1 MNWMVSSKFHIW
13 TLWKPWRFHLSKWYT
28 SPLDTLPGRGAQIFH
43 SEYSKL
49 TRIYL
54 KTAKKNAAFVEMVS
68 KLAEKKGIT
77 PAQFCIA
84 WVSSLGPHMIPLPG
98 SSWVSLKLIRIYFTP
113 DLSSISYV
121 LTTIPQKRKTH
132 CRKYV
137 CRPRRTWWRRS
148 RSRIQVLRD

>member
-13 TLWKPWRFHLSKWYT
+13 TLWKTWRFHLSKWYT

-98 SSWVSLKLIRIYFTP
+98 SSWVSLKLIRICFAP
-113 DLSSISYV
+113 DFSSICTNHYSTETQNA
-121 LTTIPQKRKTH
+121 LQKIRLQATSNLMKKISQP
-132 CRKYV
+132 C
-137 CRPRRTWWRRS
+137 PS
-148 RSRIQVLRD
+148 S